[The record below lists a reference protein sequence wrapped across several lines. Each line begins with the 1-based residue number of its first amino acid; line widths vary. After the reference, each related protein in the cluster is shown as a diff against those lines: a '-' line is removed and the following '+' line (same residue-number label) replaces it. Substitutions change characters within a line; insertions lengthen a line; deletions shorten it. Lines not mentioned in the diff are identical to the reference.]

1 MGHERVI
8 PLHNMWMFRESAY
21 IEWVTGSA
29 GESVVRPVS
38 TEKMG
43 VVRKSARE
51 VRVEIPSVGAVQ
63 KRHG

>member
-1 MGHERVI
+1 
-8 PLHNMWMFRESAY
+8 MFRESAY
-21 IEWVTGSA
+21 IEWVTGGA

-38 TEKMG
+38 TEKQG

-63 KRHG
+63 KRHA